1 MTGSNEKDPREKLI
15 SDFSQSLVN
24 TKLITTL
31 SPLDIQLIKNLL
43 IVHLDNYELQDR
55 CTEIIK
61 ADDSSEKIL
70 NVYFG
75 SLLTEGKSVNTVRS
89 YRNLLLKFLHDTEKP
104 FVEIKHYD
112 VLTWLAKQQQSITLI
127 TCENYRSYLS
137 AFYRWLF
144 VEELIDKNP
153 MDKIK
158 PIHFDKGVK
167 KEFSEVE
174 IDKLRSSCKTLRD
187 RALFEF
193 LLSSGVRVSEASNMN
208 ISDINF
214 NDMSVIVRGGKGNKS
229 RRTYIN
235 QLCASHL
242 QNYLNSRNDNL
253 DCLFITRNKTRLSRS
268 MIEKNI
274 RKIGNKANVNN
285 VHPHRCRRTFA
296 TMLIKKGMDIHSIQK
311 LMGHSKIDTTV
322 DYLSIN
328 DDRLKNE
335 YNRYM

>member
-1 MTGSNEKDPREKLI
+1 MACANEKDPREKLT
-15 SDFSQSLVN
+15 SDFLQSLIGM
-24 TKLITTL
+24 KLSTTL
-31 SPLDIQLIKNLL
+31 SPLDMQLIKNLL
-43 IVHLDNYELQDR
+43 IVHLDNYELQNR
-55 CTEIIK
+55 CTEIVTV
-61 ADDSSEKIL
+61 DTSSEKIL

-75 SLLTEGKSVNTVRS
+75 SLLTEGKSINTVIT
-89 YRNLLLKFLHDTEKP
+89 YRNLLLKFLREIEKP
-104 FVEIKHYD
+104 FVEVKYYD
-112 VLTWLAKQQQSITLI
+112 ILTWLAKQQQSIQLI

-144 VEELIDKNP
+144 LEELIDKNP

-214 NDMSVIVRGGKGNKS
+214 NDLSVVVRHRKGNKS
-229 RRTYIN
+229 RKTYIN

-242 QNYLNSRNDNL
+242 QNYLNSRKDMC
-253 DCLFITRNKTRLSRS
+253 DYLFITRNNTRLSRS
-268 MIEKNI
+268 MIEKHL
-274 RKIGNKANVNN
+274 RKIGKCANVSN

-322 DYLSIN
+322 EYLSIN
-328 DDRLKNE
+328 DDYLKNE